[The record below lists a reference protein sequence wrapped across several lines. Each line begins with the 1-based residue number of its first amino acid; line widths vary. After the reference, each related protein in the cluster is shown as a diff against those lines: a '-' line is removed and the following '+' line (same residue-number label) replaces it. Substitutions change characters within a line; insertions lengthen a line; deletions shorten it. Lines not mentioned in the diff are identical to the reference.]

1 MINIKKL
8 FNKAERGLRKE
19 KVKVTR
25 DGKTFYREQRVG
37 KKPSPRTGTGK
48 MQQFPD
54 SIKKEILKLRQVGYS
69 GAKIKDQIEDLID
82 SKESSYK
89 SKLINIGILTSDS
102 DYGKAKLTV
111 TSQALTNWAKSQ
123 GVDST
128 KKRISGLESEKSAH
142 TDTKKELDR
151 SQKKVAQ
158 LEVAAK
164 HNLEEIK
171 LVQQSKME
179 SDRIRQDL
187 GKDNR
192 SLAEKLKTCLQGD
205 KK

>member
-19 KVKVTR
+19 KVRVTR
-25 DGKTFYREQRVG
+25 EGKTFYREQRVG

-48 MQQFPD
+48 MQKFPE
-54 SIKKEILKLRQVGYS
+54 SIKKEIIEQRSYGES
-69 GAKIKDQIEDLID
+69 GAKIKIIIENLID
-82 SKESSYK
+82 TYSEKDRSKMKELG
-89 SKLINIGILTSDS
+89 LIDDKN
-102 DYGKAKLTV
+102 KLTV
-111 TSQALTNWAKSQ
+111 TSQSLTNWAKSQ

-128 KKRISGLESEKSAH
+128 KKRTSAVESEKSAH
-142 TDTKKELDR
+142 KDTKKELDQ
-151 SQKKVAQ
+151 SNKKVAR

-164 HNLEEIK
+164 HNFEETK
-171 LVQQSKME
+171 LVLESKME

-192 SLAEKLKTCLQGD
+192 DLKSKLKTCLAD